1 MKSCTI
7 YIWNTRLWA
16 PSKGIIS
23 NAGFEV
29 QTAILQRV
37 FQCKKSKSVQ
47 GLTLFSVRKEGDVLA
62 PFLSNANDSW
72 TKSCRLFIVL
82 YEPQSLNFKMLP
94 QRGSVLKIITF
105 CVACLVFI
113 TQKLGCGSLVSKFRL
128 KCILP
133 HLSERFNNRIMK
145 IDLGAPPCLTRF
157 TDSEHK
163 FRTKNIFE
171 KVFASFWDRF

>member
-1 MKSCTI
+1 M
-7 YIWNTRLWA
+7 
-16 PSKGIIS
+16 
-23 NAGFEV
+23 
-29 QTAILQRV
+29 
-37 FQCKKSKSVQ
+37 
-47 GLTLFSVRKEGDVLA
+47 TLFSVRKEGDVLA
-62 PFLSNANDSW
+62 PFLSNANNSW

-82 YEPQSLNFKMLP
+82 YEPQSLYFKMLP
-94 QRGSVLKIITF
+94 QSSSVLKIITF

-145 IDLGAPPCLTRF
+145 IYLGAPPCLTRF

-163 FRTKNIFE
+163 FRTKNYIWKSICQFLRPFLNTYNN
-171 KVFASFWDRF
+171 KTAANQRFVLYF